1 MDSLI
6 IQLLTGLASASSLFL
21 VASGLTIIF
30 GVTRVV
36 NFAHGSLYMLSAY
49 IAVTLIQLW
58 GGQAGGF
65 WLAVLVAILAVALI
79 GGLLEITVLRRLYR
93 SPELFQLLATF
104 GVVLI
109 VQDVALAIWGP
120 QDRFGVRPPGLDGA
134 YTVLGRPVPT
144 YDIFLIVLA
153 PLVLLGLWLLF
164 NRTRWGALVRAAT
177 EDPEML
183 SALGINQRWLLTAV
197 FALGS
202 MLAGLGGAL
211 ELPKGS
217 ANLSM
222 DMQIIASVFVVVV
235 VGGMGSILGA
245 YLAAVLVSLIRT
257 FAISNAQVS
266 LLGITVWQLE
276 LVSIFIVM
284 AVVLV
289 LRPWG
294 LLGRPE
300 ALHRGGMSVEATV
313 LRPPGRWHRLAL
325 GVLVLLL
332 FLLPA
337 VSANSYLMYI
347 VSEMAVFALF
357 AASLQFLMGL
367 GGVISFGHAAYF
379 GLGAY
384 GAALAFRHLG
394 LPMETALLAAPL
406 LAGLGGL
413 VFGWFC
419 VRLSGVYLAM
429 LTLAFAQI
437 AWSIVFQWDS
447 LTGGDNG
454 LLGIW
459 PSEWASDPVV
469 FYYLVLGVVL
479 VCLFLLRRFAYAPFG
494 YTLRAGRDS
503 PLRAEA
509 IGIDVRQHRW
519 LAFTLAAIFAGVAGG
534 LFVFLKGSVSP
545 DAMAIPQSVDALAM
559 VLLGGVQSLT
569 GPLFGAAIFTGLK
582 AELMSLT
589 NYWRFILGSLIVLLC
604 VLFPRGI
611 AGAER
616 DISGWWPRRRS

>member
-36 NFAHGSLYMLSAY
+36 NFAHGSLYMLGAY
-49 IAVTLIQLW
+49 IAVSLVALW

-65 WLAVLVAILAVALI
+65 WLAVLVAVLAVGLI
-79 GGLLEITVLRRLYR
+79 GSLLEITILRRLYR

-109 VQDVALAIWGP
+109 VQDVTLAIWGP

-134 YTVLGRPVPT
+134 YTLLGHRFPV
-144 YDIFLIVLA
+144 YDLFLILLA
-153 PLVLLGLWLLF
+153 PIVLLVLWTLF

-183 SALGINQRWLLTAV
+183 ASLGVNQRWILTAV

-202 MLAGLGGAL
+202 LLAGLGGAL

-257 FAISNAQVS
+257 LAVANAELTV
-266 LLGITVWQLE
+266 LGITMWQLE

-289 LRPWG
+289 VRPWG

-300 ALHRGGMSVEATV
+300 SLHKGGLPVEATV
-313 LRPPGRWHRLAL
+313 LRRPGPGLKTVMAL
-325 GVLVLLL
+325 GILILC
-332 FLLPA
+332 LLPILGA
-337 VSANSYLMYI
+337 GNYSLYLFT
-347 VSEMAVFALF
+347 EMAVFALF

-384 GAALAFRHLG
+384 GAALAFKALA
-394 LPMETALLAAPL
+394 LPMELALLAAPF
-406 LAGLGGL
+406 LAALGAL
-413 VFGWFC
+413 IFGWFC

-437 AWSIVFQWDS
+437 TWSIAFQWEG

-459 PSEWASDPVV
+459 PSEWAADSAS
-469 FYYLVLGVVL
+469 FYYLILAICL
-479 VCLFLLRRFAYAPFG
+479 ACLFLLRRFAYAPFG
-494 YTLRAGRDS
+494 YALRAGRDS
-503 PLRAEA
+503 PLGAEA
-509 IGIDVRQHRW
+509 IGIDVRLQRW
-519 LAFTLAAIFAGVAGG
+519 LAFTLAGAFAGVAGG
-534 LFVFLKGSVSP
+534 LFVFLKGSISP

-569 GPLFGAAIFTGLK
+569 GPILGAAIFTGLK
-582 AELMSLT
+582 AELVSLT
-589 NYWRFILGSLIVLLC
+589 NYWRLLLGLLIVGLC
-604 VLFPRGI
+604 ILFPRGL
-611 AGAER
+611 AGAGREMAAWLP
-616 DISGWWPRRRS
+616 GRRP